1 MNREVVNFLSTHG
14 ELRTDASFRDITTIR
29 IGGPIDY
36 LVSPYDT
43 DRLLLILRYLR
54 EKEIPYKILG
64 NGSNL
69 VCGEAPFHG
78 CVIRMN
84 LMNGYTFHDG
94 VIEVEAGAS
103 AVRLARVLAAQG
115 LSGLEFASGIP
126 GCIGGLIYMNAGA
139 YKRCM
144 QDITEEVHV
153 LQGDQDVWLKKEE
166 LGFAYRTSVFQQHRN
181 WIILGGKLKVEVSD
195 RESVLKLID
204 DRLQRRKETQPLDK
218 PSAGSCFRNPEGD
231 FAWRLIDG
239 VGMRG
244 YQLNGIRVSEK
255 HPNFILNVG
264 SATADDFLTVTEMI
278 IDKVEE
284 TYGVRLHREVELFN
298 C

>member
-14 ELRTDASFRDITTIR
+14 ELRTDACFRDITTIH

-36 LVSPYDT
+36 LVAPYDT
-43 DRLLLILRYLR
+43 ERLLLILRYLR
-54 EKEIPYKILG
+54 EKEIPYKVLG

-84 LMNGYTFHDG
+84 RMNGYTFHDG

-103 AVRLARVLAAQG
+103 SVRLARVLATQG

-126 GCIGGLIYMNAGA
+126 GCIGGLLYMNAGA

-153 LQGDQDVWLKKEE
+153 LKGDQDVWLKKEE
-166 LGFAYRTSVFQQHRN
+166 LGYAYRTSVFQQHPD
-181 WIILGGKLKVEVSD
+181 WIILGGKLKVEESD

-284 TYGVRLHREVELFN
+284 TYGVHLHREVELFN